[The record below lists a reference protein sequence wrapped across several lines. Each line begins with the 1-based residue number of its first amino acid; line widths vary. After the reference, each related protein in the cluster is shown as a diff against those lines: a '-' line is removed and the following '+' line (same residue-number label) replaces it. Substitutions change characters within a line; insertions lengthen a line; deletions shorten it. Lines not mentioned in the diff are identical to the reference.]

1 MWGMECNFKRGDGEW
16 VSSLPELKLTDEQMA
31 GEWTIR
37 FTVEEKSYKGYCIA
51 QNSKEDGNN
60 FEIGDY
66 VWVAFNRR
74 MEENQTISD
83 AVSKEIIV
91 GISVKIT
98 CREVFNYESDE
109 YEIEK
114 DTEVNYIFKETD
126 YYGAES
132 EYEQDEDYVF
142 ATEEE
147 ALTSLRNDDDFRSM
161 NSHFHRIDTEI
172 KKKNI
177 EKIDGNIENTKNYL
191 KALEKKKSELE
202 LDKEL

>member
-114 DTEVNYIFKETD
+114 DTEVNYIFKETE

-147 ALTSLRNDDDFRSM
+147 ALTYLRNDDDFRSI
-161 NSHFHRIDTEI
+161 NPHLHRTDTEI

-177 EKIDGNIENTKNYL
+177 EKIDSNIENTKNYL